1 MSIDLILVLII
12 AIPFGVL
19 FFIADYYEPKLLH
32 VHASLIAGISV
43 SYFFLI
49 VLPEIA
55 ERLPEF
61 PFHLTI
67 FEYLFVLIGFSFIH
81 VTEKLILQKAEVRT
95 QKKMRKLIKKEQIL
109 EAVERN
115 TEKILTKELK
125 KESLDE
131 PALRELAR
139 TLSELN
145 EEEEDM
151 KIGINNYKIK
161 IQNKINKELSNFR
174 QVTDYL
180 YHFLVGIILVGLLRI
195 ELLGGVLFFVYAFF
209 RTAVTKRS
217 EAHLIFTD
225 LEIYEEQ
232 QFEQKQ
238 VFKYLSC
245 GSALTGIIIGLI
257 INAFLPA
264 NLELLFIFYSFISGV
279 ILYVIVREVIP
290 EKEKGNPLKFLI
302 GLVGFTIVIIIINIF
317 TDVLYV

>member
-1 MSIDLILVLII
+1 MSVDLIIVLII
-12 AIPFGVL
+12 SISFGVL
-19 FFIADYYEPKLLH
+19 FFIADYFEHKLIH

-55 ERLPEF
+55 KRLPEF

-67 FEYLFVLIGFSFIH
+67 FEYLFVLFGFSFIH
-81 VTEKLILQKAEVRT
+81 VSEKLILQRVEVKT
-95 QKKMRKLIKKEQIL
+95 QKKMRKLIEKEKIL

-115 TEKILTKELK
+115 TEKILTKELTH
-125 KESLDE
+125 ENLDE
-131 PALRELAR
+131 AVLREIAQ

-145 EEEEDM
+145 EQEEGM
-151 KIGINNYKIK
+151 KIDINNYKIK
-161 IQNKINKELSNFR
+161 IQNKINKELTNFR
-174 QVTDYL
+174 LITDYI
-180 YHFLVGIILVGLLRI
+180 YHFLIGIILVGLLRV
-195 ELLGGVLFFVYAFF
+195 ELIGGILFFVYAFF
-209 RTAVTKRS
+209 RTVVTKRS

-232 QFEQKQ
+232 QSEEKSFI
-238 VFKYLSC
+238 KYLSC

-257 INAFLPA
+257 INSFLPV
-264 NLELLFIFYSFISGV
+264 NLELLFLFYSFISGV

-302 GLVGFTIVIIIINIF
+302 GLIGFAVVIIIINIF
-317 TDVLYV
+317 TSVL

>member
-1 MSIDLILVLII
+1 MSINLIIVLILSLPIGI
-12 AIPFGVL
+12 L
-19 FFIADYYEPKLLH
+19 FFIADYFEKKLIQ

-55 ERLPEF
+55 ARLPEF
-61 PFHLTI
+61 PFHLRL

-81 VTEKLILQKAEVRT
+81 ISEKLILQKVEIRT
-95 QKKMRKLIKKEQIL
+95 QRKMRKLIKKEKIL
-109 EAVERN
+109 ESVERSM
-115 TEKILTKELK
+115 EKILTKELTH
-125 KESLDE
+125 ESVDE
-131 PALRELAR
+131 LALREIAR
-139 TLSELN
+139 TLTELN
-145 EEEEDM
+145 QEEDEM
-151 KIGINNYKIK
+151 KSEINNYKIK

-174 QVTDYL
+174 LVTDYA

-195 ELLGGVLFFVYAFF
+195 ELVGGILFFIYAFF
-209 RTAVTKRS
+209 RTVVTKRS

-232 QFEQKQ
+232 KFEQKPII
-238 VFKYLSC
+238 KYISC
-245 GSALTGIIIGLI
+245 SSALVGVIIGLI
-257 INAFLPA
+257 INTFLPP

-302 GLVGFTIVIIIINIF
+302 GLVGFTLAIIIINIF
-317 TDVLYV
+317 TDVLYI

>member
-1 MSIDLILVLII
+1 MSINLII
-12 AIPFGVL
+12 VIILALIFGIL
-19 FFIADYYEPKLLH
+19 FFIADYFENKLIQ

-61 PFHLTI
+61 PFHLKL
-67 FEYLFVLIGFSFIH
+67 FEYLFVLIGFSFVH
-81 VTEKLILQKAEVRT
+81 VSEKLILQKVEIKT
-95 QKKMRKLIKKEQIL
+95 QRKMRKLLKKEKIL
-109 EAVERN
+109 ESVERN
-115 TEKILTKELK
+115 MEKILTKELIHENQDEIAL
-125 KESLDE
+125 KEI
-131 PALRELAR
+131 AR

-145 EEEEDM
+145 QQEEEM
-151 KIGINNYKIK
+151 KLEINNYKIK
-161 IQNKINKELSNFR
+161 IQNKINKELTNFR
-174 QVTDYL
+174 TITDYI
-180 YHFLVGIILVGLLRI
+180 YHFLVGIILIGLLRI
-195 ELLGGVLFFVYAFF
+195 ELIGAILFFIYAFF
-209 RTAVTKRS
+209 RTVVTKRS

-232 QFEQKQ
+232 KLEQKSII
-238 VFKYLSC
+238 KYLSC

-257 INAFLPA
+257 INTFFPV

-302 GLVGFTIVIIIINIF
+302 GLVGFAVIIIIINIF
-317 TDVLYV
+317 TSVL